1 MSSWIAADKIG
12 STSPS
17 IYANFYNLHAFDNC
31 GFSTL
36 SSTMLS
42 FSDGELSTVLG
53 NIGDNFDPF
62 HNVLTTRRFDFRD
75 LPCPP
80 QSVMVNMCRQLGHAL
95 S

>member
-1 MSSWIAADKIG
+1 MSSWIPADNTG

-17 IYANFYNLHAFDNC
+17 IYANFYSLVVADDC
-31 GFSTL
+31 GASKV

-42 FSDGELSTVLG
+42 FSTGELSTVVG

-62 HNVLTTRRFDFRD
+62 NGVLTTRRFDFRD

-80 QSVMVNMCRQLGHAL
+80 QSVMVNICRQFWHAF